1 MALTETSPGF
11 APLSAQSGK
20 QIELTMQRLW
30 LTGRV
35 LSAGARLLIQHVFQ
49 CAETKPVEIIYAFP
63 LPRDA
68 ALRRFTIRGE
78 GFTAHSELKP
88 TEDALR
94 DYELGIE
101 QGSLSTLAR
110 QHGDGMINLSVGNI
124 RPGETVTV
132 TLEILAGV
140 ESRDD
145 GYRFRFPFTLA
156 PAYHARARMLEMEPG
171 AGEMELPEDEFGDVV
186 LPKFRQDPGGLH
198 GVGFDLRLVGALA
211 EIGSPS
217 HGVRVR
223 LSDGEARVS
232 LAREKDVPNRDLVL
246 DAKRAWVK
254 PEVLGGDGQFVA
266 TIPSTT
272 FGANPDTRRRVV
284 IVLDRS
290 GSMQGAPIQQARKAI
305 EACLGALSAE
315 DEFGLIAFD
324 DRTEVFQPSLTPG
337 TKENRKKAGEF
348 LRAMEARG
356 GTELTPAVDHAARIC
371 GGEADVLILTDGQ
384 VAGTEQ
390 ILGRARAAGIRL
402 HTLGIGSASQ
412 DRFLRLLARET
423 GGVSRFVTAQERV
436 DLTAVDLF
444 ASLGRPVASEVNV
457 TGVAAQPDPP
467 SHVFAGTPFVC
478 YGEAQVGA
486 TLHVVW
492 AGGSMDVEIPDAGPH
507 TAGTLRLLRGAR
519 LITDFE
525 SRYSMAGGGEDR
537 EVRRIKDRIQTL
549 SLTYGLASREMSLVA
564 VVKREGDKA
573 GEVPTTKV
581 VPVAMPQDTRF
592 ESYFSGKV
600 RASRSARVDAAAVA
614 GANARWATARTPV
627 KRGIGSALF
636 SLRRKRA
643 DTMAPEAVS
652 ALPSDPLFD
661 LAAAM
666 DDDGGMPGNTFD
678 ERVLR
683 TVLAVLAF
691 LNGGH
696 SRDHGAF
703 RSHVRRLVNF
713 LVRNGGNRELAA
725 EVVERARTGKPVAG
739 DWLRPTASWK
749 DIEEALH

>member
-11 APLSAQSGK
+11 APLNAQSGK

-88 TEDALR
+88 TGDALR

-156 PAYHARARMLEMEPG
+156 PAYHARARMLETEPG

-371 GGEADVLILTDGQ
+371 GGGAADILILTDGQ

-412 DRFLRLLARET
+412 DRFLTLLARET

-444 ASLGRPVASEVNV
+444 ASLGRPVASDVKV

-492 AGGSMDVEIPDAGPH
+492 AGGSMDVEIPDAGPR

-581 VPVAMPQDTRF
+581 VPVGMPQDTRF
-592 ESYFSGKV
+592 DAYFRSTGLAPQMALTGMFAAAPPAV
-600 RASRSARVDAAAVA
+600 PARASRER
-614 GANARWATARTPV
+614 NMFT
-627 KRGIGSALF
+627 KLF
-636 SLRRKRA
+636 SESPVRSDA
-643 DTMAPEAVS
+643 MAP
-652 ALPSDPLFD
+652 SDALFD
-661 LAAAM
+661 LAASLE
-666 DDDGGMPGNTFD
+666 DDGGMPGNTLD

-691 LNGGH
+691 LIGGH

-703 RSHVRRLVNF
+703 RSHVRRLVDF
-713 LVRNGGNRELAA
+713 LVLNGGNRELAA
-725 EVVERARTGKPVAG
+725 AVVERARTGKPVAG